1 MVTSTDSLLGVA
13 TDASRVLWRA
23 EAAQAAA
30 VAAFVEGRRADAV
43 AAGKGTASAEDARQV
58 AVLEVAVELEQA
70 SGFVAHL
77 VASTTT
83 LQADLPTVWAAHSE
97 GLIDRA
103 KARAVASARWR
114 LHETASVERL
124 DATVVA
130 YATTHTLSQLK
141 GWLRRF
147 VIRVERAHA
156 ERRRRDAVAQRHVT
170 IMAMD
175 DGVSLLQAIIPTPEA
190 LLIERELTLAAKDA
204 RAKDPDDD
212 RRLSQARADV
222 LTARL
227 LGHDQGT
234 GRGRFHVGITVP
246 LATLLDLDDDPAVT
260 GDRQHAIDPALLREL
275 AARPGTLF
283 SRLLTDEAGGILD
296 VTELGRFPTEPLR
309 RALALVDGVCDIPTC
324 DRPAESC
331 DLDHQDPYDPD
342 HPDRGPT
349 TGANLHHRCRT
360 HHGLKTRGALPVT
373 HHPDGTTTW
382 HLPTRTTPGRTAFTR
397 AWTRDHPPPE
407 PHVVVIDHYVP
418 APPIEFVPADLG
430 TS

>member
-1 MVTSTDSLLGVA
+1 MPIFTDSLLGVA

-43 AAGKGTASAEDARQV
+43 AAGRSAAGAEDARQV

-83 LQADLPTVWAAHSE
+83 LQTDLPTVWAAHSS

-124 DATVVA
+124 DETVVA

-147 VIRVERAHA
+147 VIRLERAHA

-170 IMAMD
+170 ITAMD
-175 DGVSLLQAIIPTPEA
+175 DGVSLLQAIIPTVDA
-190 LLIERELTLAAKDA
+190 LLIERELTLGAKDA

-260 GDRQHAIDPALLREL
+260 GDGQHAIDPALLREL
-275 AARPGTLF
+275 ATRPGTLF

-309 RALALVDGVCDIPTC
+309 RALTLVDGVCDIPTC

-342 HPDRGPT
+342 RGPT

-360 HHGLKTRGALPVT
+360 HHGLKTRGALPLT
-373 HHPDGTTTW
+373 HHPHGTTTW
-382 HLPTRTTPGRTAFTR
+382 HLPTPTATTRTAFTR
-397 AWTRDHPPPE
+397 AWTRHHPPPE

-418 APPIEFVPADLG
+418 APPIEFVPSA
-430 TS
+430 